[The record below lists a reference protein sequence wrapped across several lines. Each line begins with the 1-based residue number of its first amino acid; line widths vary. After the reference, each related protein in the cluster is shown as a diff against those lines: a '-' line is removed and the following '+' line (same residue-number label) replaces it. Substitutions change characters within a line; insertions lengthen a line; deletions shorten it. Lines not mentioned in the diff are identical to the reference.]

1 MLRILAALFAIA
13 GLASQ
18 PLLPAKAM
26 FYDPGDMGL
35 LPAGE
40 SRRPLRPV
48 RFAETYLHC
57 GIHYWLEA
65 ENATRLTE
73 RAAMGRPGR
82 FTVHLRNNIGGGFLT
97 VWDVSQGRE
106 LTPRDERFSGGGRW
120 SGYLMSDEVYVV
132 PGTFEF
138 SAGESPTHLVIVWAR
153 SQTEVAHSAHRAR
166 ARVKEMTASMPIV
179 REVDE
184 STPGEIGTY
193 VVNRTGAGV
202 VAEIVFRSRQGNP
215 IFHRP

>member
-1 MLRILAALFAIA
+1 MLRIPLGVFAIA
-13 GLASQ
+13 LLSWQ
-18 PLLPAKAM
+18 PLPSAKAM

-35 LPAGE
+35 LTRGE
-40 SRRPLRPV
+40 SGRSLRPV

-65 ENATRLTE
+65 ENGTRLTE
-73 RAAMGRPGR
+73 RAAMGVPGR
-82 FTVHLRNNIGGGFLT
+82 FTVHLRNNIGDGFLT

-138 SAGESPTHLVIVWAR
+138 SAGQAATHLVIVWAR
-153 SQTEVAHSAHRAR
+153 SQTEVAHSAARAR
-166 ARVKEMTASMPIV
+166 ERVKEMPGSMPIV

-184 STPGEIGTY
+184 SMPGEIGTY
-193 VVNRTGAGV
+193 VVNRLNGGV
-202 VAEIVFRSRQGNP
+202 VAEIEFRSRQNNRMLL
-215 IFHRP
+215 RP